1 MNAYNSGS
9 SLSDA
14 PPGQGQ
20 IQQMPGRPVIDLK
33 KKLVVVGDGGCGKT
47 CLLIVYSQ
55 NRFPEEYVPTV
66 FENYVPIIQFEG
78 KTIELALWDT
88 AGQEEYDRLRPLSYP
103 ESDVILICFAVDFPT
118 SLANVQD
125 KWFPEINHFCEGVPI
140 LLVGLK
146 TDLRKDPNSLA
157 MLQAQG
163 IKPVSPSQGQQ
174 VADEIG
180 AAKYVECSAKTKD
193 GVQNVFDTAIREA
206 CRKKGWARRAGGGGS
221 AGQKKKCVLL

>member
-1 MNAYNSGS
+1 MNAYQSGS
-9 SLSDA
+9 TLSDA
-14 PPGQGQ
+14 PPGQGHITQ
-20 IQQMPGRPVIDLK
+20 TPGRPNIDLK

-55 NRFPEEYVPTV
+55 HRFPEEYVPTV

-103 ESDVILICFAVDFPT
+103 ESDIILICFAVDFPT

-163 IKPVSPSQGQQ
+163 TKPVSPAQGEA
-174 VADEIG
+174 VAKEIG
-180 AAKYVECSAKTKD
+180 AAKYVECSAKTRD
-193 GVQNVFDTAIREA
+193 GVQEVFDTALREA
-206 CRKKGWARRAGGGGS
+206 CRKRWGRRQGAGSSGS
-221 AGQKKKCVLL
+221 SRRKCVLL

>member
-1 MNAYNSGS
+1 MNAYQSAS
-9 SLSDA
+9 TLSDA

-20 IQQMPGRPVIDLK
+20 IQQLPGRPVIDLK

-55 NRFPEEYVPTV
+55 NKFPEEYVPTV

-103 ESDVILICFAVDFPT
+103 ESDVILICFAVDFPP

-140 LLVGLK
+140 LLVGTK
-146 TDLRKDPNSLA
+146 TDLRKDKNSLA

-163 IKPVSPSQGQQ
+163 TKPVTAQQGQQ

-180 AAKYVECSAKTKD
+180 AVKYVECSAKTRE
-193 GVQNVFDTAIREA
+193 GVQNVFDSAIREA
-206 CRKKGWARRAGGGGS
+206 CRKKGWARRAGGAAGG
-221 AGQKKKCVLL
+221 KKKCVLL

>member
-1 MNAYNSGS
+1 
-9 SLSDA
+9 
-14 PPGQGQ
+14 
-20 IQQMPGRPVIDLK
+20 
-33 KKLVVVGDGGCGKT
+33 
-47 CLLIVYSQ
+47 
-55 NRFPEEYVPTV
+55 
-66 FENYVPIIQFEG
+66 
-78 KTIELALWDT
+78 
-88 AGQEEYDRLRPLSYP
+88 
-103 ESDVILICFAVDFPT
+103 
-118 SLANVQD
+118 VQD

-163 IKPVSPSQGQQ
+163 IKPVSPAQGQQ

-206 CRKKGWARRAGGGGS
+206 CRKKGWARRAAGATGGG
-221 AGQKKKCVLL
+221 AKKKCVLL

>member
-1 MNAYNSGS
+1 M
-9 SLSDA
+9 
-14 PPGQGQ
+14 
-20 IQQMPGRPVIDLK
+20 IDLK

-55 NRFPEEYVPTV
+55 NKFPQEYVPTV

-146 TDLRKDPNSLA
+146 TDLRKDANSLA

-163 IKPVSPSQGQQ
+163 TKPVTPAQGQH

-206 CRKKGWARRAGGGGS
+206 CRKKGWARRAGVGG
-221 AGQKKKCVLL
+221 AGGAKKKCVLL